1 MGEDVLMDA
10 RNIHDVFLEN
20 QHLKELC
27 EKYSKEIRRKDDI
40 IKTYKNFII
49 EELKKEIGNDERK

>member
-1 MGEDVLMDA
+1 MDA

-20 QHLKELC
+20 KQLKDLC

-49 EELKKEIGNDERK
+49 EELKKEMGNDERK

>member
-1 MGEDVLMDA
+1 MDA

-20 QHLKELC
+20 QRLKELC

>member
-1 MGEDVLMDA
+1 MDA